1 MISIITLNVNKL
13 NAPIKR
19 HGWKRTEW
27 IRKHD
32 PYLSARDPPQNKSFT
47 QAESEGIEKIFH
59 ANGDKKKGW
68 NSNTNI

>member
-1 MISIITLNVNKL
+1 MLPT
-13 NAPIKR
+13 
-19 HGWKRTEW
+19 
-27 IRKHD
+27 
-32 PYLSARDPPQNKSFT
+32 RDPPQNKSFT